1 MQMKK
6 IVSLLCAA
14 TMMVGLLAGCG
25 SSEKPAS
32 SASAA
37 SSPAAS
43 APAKSDDGKVY
54 EWKLATNIVKDT
66 KTGKAFTDFAEKIK
80 EATDGRVVVDV
91 FHGAQLG
98 AEADVMQNCQAGSVQ
113 IVQMSFSLLAQF
125 NEAFNV
131 MDLPF
136 IFDSKE
142 HLARFMETPEAQELI
157 DSFHANGL
165 WVPGMWLMGY
175 RYPNMVN
182 GPIETVDSFKGVIF
196 RTMDNAV
203 QMATLEALGAT
214 PITVPY
220 SDVYNALS
228 SGVAEGWSC
237 DASGYITTSSYEVA
251 KYISTIPLFAV
262 ANGIIV
268 SDKALAELPE
278 DLRQIVQ
285 DTISSEFPAVMQQ
298 MYDENIE
305 QVQQCADAGCTV
317 NEVAD
322 LAPFIE
328 AVAPVWDNIAAQYD
342 GVGEL
347 IKVIDSVR

>member
-1 MQMKK
+1 MNLKK
-6 IVSLLCAA
+6 LISMACATA
-14 TMMVGLLAGCG
+14 MCVGLLAGCG
-25 SSEKPAS
+25 GGGGNAS
-32 SASAA
+32 GSGGGNTSGGGGAA
-37 SSPAAS
+37 N
-43 APAKSDDGKVY
+43 GQVY
-54 EWKLATNIVKDT
+54 NWKLATNTVKGT
-66 KTGKAFTDFAEKIK
+66 KTGDAFVEFAEKIK
-80 EATDGRVVVDV
+80 TATNGQVVVDV

-125 NEAFNV
+125 NDAFNV

-142 HLARFMETPEAQELI
+142 HMARFMETPEAQELI
-157 DSFHANGL
+157 ESFHNNDL
-165 WVPGMWLMGY
+165 WVPGIWLMGY
-175 RYPNMVN
+175 RYPNMVK
-182 GPIETVDSFKGVIF
+182 GPIESVDSFKGVIF

-203 QMATLEALGAT
+203 QMSTLEALGAT

-220 SDVYNALS
+220 SDVYNALQG
-228 SGVAEGWSC
+228 GVAEGWSC

-251 KYISTIPLFAV
+251 RYISTIPLFAV

-268 SDKALAELPE
+268 SDKALNELPE
-278 DLRQIVQ
+278 DLRQIVK
-285 DTISSEFPAVMQQ
+285 DTISKEFPAVMEQ

-317 NEVAD
+317 NEIDD
-322 LAPFIE
+322 LTPFIE
-328 AVAPVWDNIAAQYD
+328 AVSPVWNDIAAQYD
-342 GVGEL
+342 GVAEL

>member
-1 MQMKK
+1 MKK
-6 IVSLLCAA
+6 VISLLCVAA
-14 TMMVGLLAGCG
+14 MTVSLLAGCG
-25 SSEKPAS
+25 NSNSGSGSSSGGE
-32 SASAA
+32 
-37 SSPAAS
+37 
-43 APAKSDDGKVY
+43 KVY

-66 KTGKAFTDFAEKIK
+66 KTGQAMTDFAQKIT

-91 FHGAQLG
+91 FHGGQLG

-113 IVQMSFSLLAQF
+113 IVQMSLSLLSQF

-142 HLARFMETPEAQELI
+142 HLARFMETPEAQALI
-157 DSFHANGL
+157 ETFHDNGL
-165 WVPGMWLMGY
+165 WVPGIWLMGY
-175 RYPNMVN
+175 RYPNMVK
-182 GPIETVDSFKGVIF
+182 GPIESVDSFKGVIF
-196 RTMDNAV
+196 RTMDSVV

-220 SDVYNALS
+220 SDVYNALQG
-228 SGVAEGWSC
+228 GVADGWSC

-251 KYISTIPLFAV
+251 RYITILPLFAV

-268 SDKALAELPE
+268 SDKAMNELPE

-285 DTISSEFPAVMQQ
+285 DTINTEFPSVMEQ

-317 NEVAD
+317 NEIED
-322 LAPFIE
+322 LDPFIQ
-328 AVAPVWDNIAAQYD
+328 AVSPVWDEISTDYD
-342 GVGEL
+342 GVAEL
-347 IKVIDSVR
+347 IEVIDSVR

>member
-1 MQMKK
+1 MKIRK
-6 IVSLLCAA
+6 IVSLLCAT
-14 TMMVGLLAGCG
+14 TMMVGLMAGCG
-25 SSEKPAS
+25 GGNTAVGS
-32 SASAA
+32 SAAGSSATSA
-37 SSPAAS
+37 NEPA
-43 APAKSDDGKVY
+43 KVY

-80 EATDGRVVVDV
+80 TATNGQVVVDV

-175 RYPNMVN
+175 RYPNMVK
-182 GPIETVDSFKGVIF
+182 GPIENVDDFKGVIF

-220 SDVYNALS
+220 SDVFNALQG
-228 SGVAEGWSC
+228 GVAEGWSC

-251 KYISTIPLFAV
+251 RYISTIPLFAV

-268 SDKALAELPE
+268 SDKALDELPE
-278 DLRQIVQ
+278 DLRQIVK
-285 DTISSEFPAVMQQ
+285 DTISAEFPPVMAQ

-317 NEVAD
+317 NEVTD
-322 LAPFIE
+322 IDPFIE
-328 AVAPVWDNIAAQYD
+328 AVSPVWDQVSEKYT
-342 GVGEL
+342 GVGDL